1 MSSVSPAY
9 PDPMTTLHCFS
20 GDFLLARRPPEP
32 NRPLQAWDAA
42 DEYLID
48 SFAQISPRPERV
60 LILNDQFGAL
70 TVALHANNPQNW
82 GDSFTS
88 RLAIEENLRLNHLPD
103 SVAYTPS
110 TAIPPLPAYEAILGR
125 IPKSLAFWRQQLALL
140 RPLLQENT
148 VLLLVGMV
156 KHLSSD
162 AKEILTGLGT
172 VEVFLVRKKALLFRV
187 TPHKDASLLPSP
199 PETILSLSEYS
210 LEIGGGPNVFAREK
224 IDEGTQLLLDQLPR
238 MPVSSHIADLGCGN
252 GLLGLVA
259 KRLQP
264 AAALYFFDESY
275 QAVAAA
281 EENYSRNNLS
291 SQEPAALF
299 SVDDGFSYY
308 EGELFDL
315 ILCNPPFHQG
325 HVIGDQIAWQMFTQ
339 SKRQLRPGGELWI
352 VGNRHLNYHI
362 KLKRIFGN
370 CRQIAANPRFVVL
383 SARR

>member
-1 MSSVSPAY
+1 
-9 PDPMTTLHCFS
+9 
-20 GDFLLARRPPEP
+20 
-32 NRPLQAWDAA
+32 
-42 DEYLID
+42 
-48 SFAQISPRPERV
+48 
-60 LILNDQFGAL
+60 
-70 TVALHANNPQNW
+70 
-82 GDSFTS
+82 
-88 RLAIEENLRLNHLPD
+88 
-103 SVAYTPS
+103 
-110 TAIPPLPAYEAILGR
+110 
-125 IPKSLAFWRQQLALL
+125 
-140 RPLLQENT
+140 
-148 VLLLVGMV
+148 
-156 KHLSSD
+156 
-162 AKEILTGLGT
+162 
-172 VEVFLVRKKALLFRV
+172 
-187 TPHKDASLLPSP
+187 
-199 PETILSLSEYS
+199 
-210 LEIGGGPNVFAREK
+210 
-224 IDEGTQLLLDQLPR
+224 
-238 MPVSSHIADLGCGN
+238 VSSHIADLGCGN

-299 SVDDGFSYY
+299 SVDDGFSHY